1 LDFEQELLICVY
13 IKLSLKLKNML
24 KKKVEDICNRQ
35 VEREGYSSIL
45 YLSMASWAETNG
57 FAGVAQWLY
66 SQAEEEKLHM
76 LKFIKYI
83 NERGGKAVI
92 PAFKK
97 PPEDFKTVEDLFREV
112 LKHENL
118 VTASINEIVALTLEE
133 KDFNTH
139 NFLQWFV
146 TEQVEE
152 EASAQAILD
161 KLKLLGKGNLYQ
173 FDRDIMSMRTPAA
186 KTQATA

>member
-1 LDFEQELLICVY
+1 
-13 IKLSLKLKNML
+13 MM

-35 VEREGYSSIL
+35 VEREGYSSNL

-57 FAGVAQWLY
+57 LPGIAQWLY
-66 SQAEEEKLHM
+66 AQAEEERIHF
-76 LKFIKYI
+76 LKFVKYI

-97 PPEDFKTVEDLFREV
+97 PPSEFKGVDELFTEV
-112 LKHENL
+112 LKHEEFI
-118 VTASINEIVALTLEE
+118 TASINEIVHLTLQE
-133 KDFNTH
+133 KDYNTH

-152 EASAQAILD
+152 EASVRTIID
-161 KLKLLGKGNLYQ
+161 KLKLVGDANIYI
-173 FDRDIMSMRTPAA
+173 FDRDIIGLRTPSA
-186 KTQATA
+186 KGGATT

>member
-1 LDFEQELLICVY
+1 
-13 IKLSLKLKNML
+13 ML

-35 VEREGYSSIL
+35 VEREGYSSNL
-45 YLSMASWAETNG
+45 YLAMASWSESNG
-57 FAGVAQWLY
+57 LAGVATWLY
-66 SQAEEEKLHM
+66 AQAEEEKLHM

-83 NERGGKAVI
+83 NERGGKAII

-97 PPEDFKTVEDLFREV
+97 PPTEFKNVEEMFKEV
-112 LKHENL
+112 LKHENF
-118 VTASINEIVALTLEE
+118 VTASINEIVAVTLEE

-152 EASAQAILD
+152 ESSAQAIID
-161 KLKLLGKGNLYQ
+161 KLKLGGKSNLYQ
-173 FDRDIMSMRTPAA
+173 FDRDIMSLRSPAA
-186 KTQATA
+186 KAPGA